1 MKVLVTGAAGFIGFH
16 TARALLERGDEVI
29 GLDNLNEYYDV
40 TLKRARLKLLEAEL
54 AFEFAKVDLADRE
67 AMAALFEAGRFERV
81 VHLGAQAGVRY
92 SLENPFAY
100 GDSNLLGMLTMLEG
114 CRETEV
120 QHLVY
125 ASTSSVYGA
134 NTKMPFSVQQNV
146 DHPLSLYAATKKSNE
161 LMAHAYSSLFELP
174 VTGLRFFTV
183 YGPFGRPDM
192 ALFTFTKRILAGEPI
207 DVFNFGHHRR
217 DFTYIDDIV
226 EGIVRSLD
234 RVAQPNPA
242 WSGDA
247 PDPGTSR
254 APYRIYN
261 IGNQLPI
268 DLLRYIEL
276 LEEALGRKAQMNLL
290 PLQPGDVPDTWADVE
305 NLVEDVG
312 YRPQTPVELGIRRF
326 VEWYVDYYGVKL

>member
-1 MKVLVTGAAGFIGFH
+1 
-16 TARALLERGDEVI
+16 
-29 GLDNLNEYYDV
+29 
-40 TLKRARLKLLEAEL
+40 
-54 AFEFAKVDLADRE
+54 
-67 AMAALFEAGRFERV
+67 
-81 VHLGAQAGVRY
+81 
-92 SLENPFAY
+92 
-100 GDSNLLGMLTMLEG
+100 
-114 CRETEV
+114 
-120 QHLVY
+120 
-125 ASTSSVYGA
+125 
-134 NTKMPFSVQQNV
+134 
-146 DHPLSLYAATKKSNE
+146 
-161 LMAHAYSSLFELP
+161 
-174 VTGLRFFTV
+174 
-183 YGPFGRPDM
+183 M